1 MPDPVTV
8 PAFAALRGRACASLP
23 DLGRPICLLVQPNV
37 TRRRARYCT
46 AKALPNLALLPTAGG
61 RRGFALGR
69 GSLRVP
75 GR

>member
-8 PAFAALRGRACASLP
+8 PAFAAPRGRVCASLP

-37 TRRRARYCT
+37 TRPRVRYCT
-46 AKALPNLALLPTAGG
+46 AKALPNLALLPTAGDG
-61 RRGFALGR
+61 RCLPSAGVPLQ
-69 GSLRVP
+69 VP